1 MNIVFYKDEF
11 TDESKYDEFS
21 DNVCDI
27 LRAINPD
34 VWVAWTSDSTEID
47 NVSMSDGDESTFYVL
62 IKYAKKMGYER
73 I

>member
-34 VWVAWTSDSTEID
+34 
-47 NVSMSDGDESTFYVL
+47 
-62 IKYAKKMGYER
+62 KYAKKMGYER